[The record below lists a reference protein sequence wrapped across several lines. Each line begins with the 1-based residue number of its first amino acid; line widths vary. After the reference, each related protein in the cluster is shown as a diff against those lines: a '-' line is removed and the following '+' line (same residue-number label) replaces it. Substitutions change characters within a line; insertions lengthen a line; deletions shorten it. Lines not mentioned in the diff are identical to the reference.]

1 MRKRGCAFL
10 CSAVLLTG
18 VFLRMP
24 GGMWQVQAE
33 TIDTAAFAEEAAL
46 LTNQFRQENGLAPLK
61 SAPVLLELS
70 AQRAEELKDAYGHTR
85 PDGRDWFTIVE
96 ESSLDA
102 NCYAAENVAAG
113 YDTPESVIAA
123 WIDSDA
129 HRMAML
135 GENYQY
141 IGIGVCQLEDDP
153 NQYYTYW
160 EMLLISSEQPLEG
173 EYEPGGF
180 SGITV
185 TTAAPEETPFLLGD
199 VDLDGTV
206 ELADAVL
213 LQKILLGQ
221 VTGNAAQL
229 ENGDCCAD
237 GVLDCRD
244 VTALMQMLM
253 R

>member
-1 MRKRGCAFL
+1 MGQRGCAFL

-18 VFLRMP
+18 VFLRLP
-24 GGMWQVQAE
+24 GEVWQVQAE
-33 TIDTAAFAEEAAL
+33 TIDTAAFSEEAVI

-61 SAPVLLELS
+61 AAPVLLELS
-70 AQRAEELKDAYGHTR
+70 SRRAEELKDAYGHTR

-129 HRMAML
+129 HRKAML

-141 IGIGVCQLEDDP
+141 VGIGVYQMEDDP
-153 NQYYTYW
+153 NHYYTYW

-173 EYEPGGF
+173 EYEPGGNMT
-180 SGITV
+180 ITTV
-185 TTAAPEETPFLLGD
+185 PENELPVPGD
-199 VDLDGTV
+199 VNLDGVTD
-206 ELADAVL
+206 LTDAVL

-221 VTGNAAQL
+221 VTGNEAQL
-229 ENGDCCAD
+229 ENGDCYAD

-244 VTALMQMLM
+244 VLALMQQLLG
-253 R
+253 

>member
-18 VFLRMP
+18 VFLRLP
-24 GGMWQVQAE
+24 GEMWQVQAE
-33 TIDTAAFAEEAAL
+33 TIDTAAFAEETAR

-61 SAPVLLELS
+61 MAPVLLELS
-70 AQRAEELKDAYGHTR
+70 ARRAEELKDAYGHTR
-85 PDGRDWFTIVE
+85 PNGRDWFTIVE

-129 HRMAML
+129 HRKAML

-141 IGIGVCQLEDDP
+141 IGIGVSQLEDDP
-153 NQYYTYW
+153 NHYYTYW

-173 EYEPGGF
+173 EYEPGETANP
-180 SGITV
+180 TV
-185 TTAAPEETPFLLGD
+185 SEKGVSLLGD

-244 VTALMQMLM
+244 VTALMQMLV

>member
-24 GGMWQVQAE
+24 GEMWQVQAE
-33 TIDTAAFAEEAAL
+33 TIDTAAFAEETAR

-61 SAPVLLELS
+61 MAPVLLELS
-70 AQRAEELKDAYGHTR
+70 ARRAEELKDAYGH
-85 PDGRDWFTIVE
+85 
-96 ESSLDA
+96 
-102 NCYAAENVAAG
+102 
-113 YDTPESVIAA
+113 TPESVIAA

-129 HRMAML
+129 HRKAML

-141 IGIGVCQLEDDP
+141 IGIGVSQLEDDP
-153 NQYYTYW
+153 NHYYTYW

-173 EYEPGGF
+173 EYEPGETANP
-180 SGITV
+180 TV
-185 TTAAPEETPFLLGD
+185 SEKGVFLLGD

-244 VTALMQMLM
+244 VTALMQMLV

>member
-18 VFLRMP
+18 VFLRLP
-24 GGMWQVQAE
+24 GETWQVQAE
-33 TIDTAAFAEEAAL
+33 TIDTAAFAEETAR

-61 SAPVLLELS
+61 MAPVLLELS
-70 AQRAEELKDAYGHTR
+70 ARRAEELKDAYGHTR

-129 HRMAML
+129 HRKAML

-141 IGIGVCQLEDDP
+141 IGIGVSQLEDDP
-153 NQYYTYW
+153 NHYYTYW

-173 EYEPGGF
+173 EYEPGETANP
-180 SGITV
+180 TV
-185 TTAAPEETPFLLGD
+185 SEKGVSLLGD

-229 ENGDCCAD
+229 ENGDCRAD

-244 VTALMQMLM
+244 VTALMQMLV